1 MRTDFVII
9 FITCASRK
17 EAGSIV
23 DSLLKKRLVA
33 CGNIIKNVESK
44 FWWRGKID
52 NEKEVLV
59 MLKTKKENIN
69 KIEKEVRRRHS
80 YEVPE
85 IISIP
90 ITAGSKRY
98 LEWLDGAIRDTGAS
112 R

>member
-17 EAGSIV
+17 EAGSIL

-59 MLKTKKENIN
+59 MLKTKKENFN

-85 IISIP
+85 IIALP
-90 ITAGSKRY
+90 IIAGSKAY
-98 LEWLDGAIRDTGAS
+98 LDWIDNVA
-112 R
+112 